1 MTNVENATDQELVDE
16 LTRRGS
22 MPRCRCGRWQ
32 TYTGVW
38 DSDGKTLRC
47 HGCLK
52 AVAKCWC
59 G

>member
-1 MTNVENATDQELVDE
+1 MPEVKQASTQELVEE
-16 LTRRGS
+16 LTRRGD
-22 MPRCRCGRWQ
+22 MPRCRCGRWR
-32 TYTGVW
+32 TYIGVW

-52 AVAKCWC
+52 AVARCTC

>member
-1 MTNVENATDQELVDE
+1 MSAADLTTQELVDE
-16 LTRRGS
+16 LSRRGD
-22 MPRCRCGRWQ
+22 MPRCRCGRWK
-32 TYTGVW
+32 TYIGIY

-47 HGCLK
+47 HGCRR

>member
-1 MTNVENATDQELVDE
+1 MSARDLTTQELVDE
-16 LTRRGS
+16 LSRRGP
-22 MPRCRCGRWQ
+22 MPRCRCGRWR
-32 TYTGVW
+32 TYIGVW